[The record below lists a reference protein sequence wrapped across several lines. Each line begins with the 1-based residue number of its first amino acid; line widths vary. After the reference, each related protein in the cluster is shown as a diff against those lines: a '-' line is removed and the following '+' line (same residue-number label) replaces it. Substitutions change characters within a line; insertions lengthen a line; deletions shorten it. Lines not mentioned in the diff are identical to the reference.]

1 MVKYFRGDSVDLW
14 FETKLGQL
22 HLAASADLMERLDRY
37 HAFLSQKNAVM
48 NLTAITERSEIYK
61 KHFFDSLCLVL
72 AVDRAGKT
80 LLDVGSGAGF
90 PSLPLKLA
98 FPDLKVT
105 IVDSLGKRIRF
116 LEELTALLELRDVK
130 LVLGRAEDLPLKNHF
145 DIVTARA
152 VARLDILTELC
163 LPFVRTGGCFIAM
176 KAKGYEEELQGAQ
189 NAIQTLGGSVE
200 REIRYDV
207 DESTEHVLIV
217 IRKLQAT
224 DPRYPRMFAQIKK
237 NPL

>member
-1 MVKYFRGDSVDLW
+1 MVKYFRGDTVESW

-22 HLAASADLMERLDRY
+22 HLTASAELMERLDRY
-37 HAFLSQKNAVM
+37 YCFLSQKNAVM

-61 KHFFDSLCLVL
+61 KHFFDSLCLSL
-72 AVDRAGKT
+72 AVDPAGKT

-98 FPDLKVT
+98 FPDLDVT

-116 LEELTALLELRDVK
+116 LEELKGILGLPDVK
-130 LVLGRAEDLPLKNHF
+130 LVLGRAEELPMKNHF

-163 LPFVRTGGCFIAM
+163 LPFVKAGGVFIAM
-176 KAKGYEEELQGAQ
+176 KAKGCEEELQSAQ
-189 NAIQTLGGSVE
+189 NAIRVLGGNVE
-200 REIRYDV
+200 REISYEI
-207 DESTEHVLIV
+207 DESTERVLIV
-217 IRKLQAT
+217 IRKLRTA
-224 DPRYPRMFAQIKK
+224 DPRYPRTFAQIKK